1 MNQNNLLFAMSFA
14 ALFSI
19 FLVFSTTA
27 GVYAQ
32 TSSNM
37 TNSQTS
43 NNTMGMPMN
52 DDMSMGSYVTN
63 QKYNNTITSS
73 VSIFQ
78 PIINAFKSMITVDI
92 NDAITAAQGAVGENT
107 TTIAAFLHPEKHY
120 IVYTVII
127 LDSSGTPHKV
137 LVDPGNGNV
146 LKDEKTSFMKL
157 MMLVHG
163 GTSGMMGQGDM
174 MGPEMGMMGQG
185 NMMGPEMGMMG
196 QGDMMGPEMGMMG
209 QGNMMGPE
217 MGMMGQGNMMGPEM
231 GMMGQ
236 GNMMGPEMG
245 MMGQGDAHNS
255 WN

>member
-1 MNQNNLLFAMSFA
+1 MNQNNSLFAVSFA

-19 FLVFSTTA
+19 FLIFSTTA
-27 GVYAQ
+27 GIYAQ

-43 NNTMGMPMN
+43 NNTMGMAMS
-52 DDMSMGSYVTN
+52 DDRSMGSLVTN
-63 QKYNNTITSS
+63 QKYNNTVTSS

-78 PIINAFKSMITVDI
+78 PIINAFKSMIKVDI
-92 NDAITAAQGAVGENT
+92 NDAVTTAQGVVGDNA

-120 IVYTVII
+120 IVYIVIV

-137 LVDPGNGNV
+137 LIDPGNGNV

-163 GTSGMMGQGDM
+163 SKG
-174 MGPEMGMMGQG
+174 
-185 NMMGPEMGMMG
+185 
-196 QGDMMGPEMGMMG
+196 GMMG

-236 GNMMGPEMG
+236 GNMMGH
-245 MMGQGDAHNS
+245 GDAENS
-255 WN
+255 WD

>member
-1 MNQNNLLFAMSFA
+1 VEEGPSNYYDQNACNAVAGKLKKENNFSYIMNIFVSLYTFVLNLVLMNQNNLLFAMSFA

-163 GTSGMMGQGDM
+163 GTSGMMGQG
-174 MGPEMGMMGQG
+174 
-185 NMMGPEMGMMG
+185 
-196 QGDMMGPEMGMMG
+196 
-209 QGNMMGPE
+209 
-217 MGMMGQGNMMGPEM
+217 NMMGPEM

>member
-1 MNQNNLLFAMSFA
+1 MNQNNSLFVAPFA
-14 ALFSI
+14 ALFS
-19 FLVFSTTA
+19 LLLLFSTIA

-32 TSSNM
+32 TSSNT
-37 TNSQTS
+37 TNGQTS
-43 NNTMGMPMN
+43 HNPIGMPMN
-52 DDMSMGSYVTN
+52 DDMSMGSYEAK
-63 QKYNNTITSS
+63 QQDNNLTSS
-73 VSIFQ
+73 ISIFQ
-78 PIINAFKSMITVDI
+78 PIINAFKSMIKVDI
-92 NDAITAAQGAVGENT
+92 NDAITTARGAVGDNA

-120 IVYTVII
+120 IVYTVIV

-137 LVDPGNGNV
+137 LVDPGNGNL

-163 GTSGMMGQGDM
+163 GKG
-174 MGPEMGMMGQG
+174 
-185 NMMGPEMGMMG
+185 
-196 QGDMMGPEMGMMG
+196 GMMG

-245 MMGQGDAHNS
+245 MMGPDIGMMCQGHMMGHGDAENS
-255 WN
+255 WD